1 MTTEG
6 TAPPPARPPRPH
18 QPPAAAPAP
27 APPAVPLEHLDALPP
42 LATPPV
48 APRPASEPRP
58 EPSGALGTGATSGV
72 AGRARA
78 LTVISPLPRFW
89 SPLLKLALFYKRLRG
104 PDPTL
109 QRLSM
114 IHAAHWV
121 VIDRFPG
128 EPRRRRY
135 AYLLFLSNFNGSW
148 REYIDAFST
157 AIPRRMAIL
166 WGSSYGF
173 PGAQPPTP
181 FVNYIERGQLAPNH
195 FYSAY
200 PQASATEVAS
210 ALRVRERL
218 RDDVLPAARER
229 DADGFAR
236 AWADFLTDVQRDL

>member
-1 MTTEG
+1 MTT
-6 TAPPPARPPRPH
+6 TDATTPPPAP
-18 QPPAAAPAP
+18 
-27 APPAVPLEHLDALPP
+27 
-42 LATPPV
+42 T
-48 APRPASEPRP
+48 
-58 EPSGALGTGATSGV
+58 GTT
-72 AGRARA
+72 GRARA

-89 SPLLKLALFYKRLRG
+89 SPLLKLALFLKRLRG

-109 QRLSM
+109 QRLSL

-173 PGAQPPTP
+173 PGARPPTP
-181 FVNYIERGQLAPNH
+181 FVNYIERGQLAPHH

-210 ALRVRERL
+210 ALRVSERFHAT
-218 RDDVLPAARER
+218 VAPAARR
-229 DADGFAR
+229 DPATFAT
-236 AWADFLTDVQRDL
+236 AWRDFVTEVQRDL

>member
-1 MTTEG
+1 MTTDS
-6 TAPPPARPPRPH
+6 TAAPPT
-18 QPPAAAPAP
+18 
-27 APPAVPLEHLDALPP
+27 D
-42 LATPPV
+42 
-48 APRPASEPRP
+48 
-58 EPSGALGTGATSGV
+58 EPSGVPGTGATTGA

-89 SPLLKLALFYKRLRG
+89 SPLLKLALRYKRFQG

-109 QRLSM
+109 QRLSL

-148 REYIDAFST
+148 REYIDAFAT
-157 AIPRRMAIL
+157 AIPKRMAIL
-166 WGSSYGF
+166 WGTSYGF

-210 ALRVRERL
+210 ALRVQERFHA
-218 RDDVLPAARER
+218 DVVPATGR
-229 DADGFAR
+229 DAEGFAK
-236 AWADFLTDVQRDL
+236 AWDAFVTEVQRDL

>member
-6 TAPPPARPPRPH
+6 TAPPPPQSPRPR
-18 QPPAAAPAP
+18 
-27 APPAVPLEHLDALPP
+27 
-42 LATPPV
+42 
-48 APRPASEPRP
+48 RPP
-58 EPSGALGTGATSGV
+58 EPSAPLGHLDELAPLITPPIEPSPAPGPSGVLGTGATTGA

-78 LTVISPLPRFW
+78 LTVISPLPRIW
-89 SPLLKLALFYKRLRG
+89 SPLLKLALFLKRRRG

-109 QRLSM
+109 QRLSL

-148 REYIDAFST
+148 REYIDAFAT

-166 WGSSYGF
+166 WGTSYGF

-195 FYSAY
+195 FYAAY
-200 PQASATEVAS
+200 PQASATEIAS

-218 RDDVLPAARER
+218 RDDVLPAARED

-236 AWADFLTDVQRDL
+236 AWERFLTDVQRDL